1 MDDQEWWVNAV
12 KGAKT
17 LSDIEFVFRS
27 LWPGLFPKPFR
38 NPLFDFPDVVIHA
51 DEKAVK
57 KHPLYEAAKTGD
69 AEAASDL
76 IHDTFNPDAIEA
88 LRTLLNGRKP
98 ILISAHAMEGEGVNA
113 IPETFAE
120 KLAEKLGLEV
130 GSGIVQTNIVGHTGS
145 DGFGRLARQPLFDG
159 DVTEGK
165 EYLIV
170 DDFIGMGGTIAN
182 LKGYIELKG
191 GVVIGATALTG
202 KPYSA
207 KIAPDRN
214 LLQEMRDKHGKEL
227 EDWWKE
233 RFSHTFDCLTQSEAR
248 YILRTENADRVRNK
262 IAEAEQ
268 EGNRRGSKEK
278 V

>member
-1 MDDQEWWVNAV
+1 MDDQEWWINAV

-38 NPLFDFPDVVIHA
+38 KPLFDFPDVVIHA
-51 DEKAVK
+51 GETAVK

-76 IHDTFNPDAIEA
+76 INDTVNPDAIETLRA
-88 LRTLLNGRKP
+88 LLHGRKP

-120 KLAEKLGLEV
+120 KLAGKLGLEV
-130 GSGIVQTNIVGHTGS
+130 ESGIVQTNIVGHTGS

-182 LKGYIELKG
+182 LKGYIEIKG

-233 RFSHTFDCLTQSEAR
+233 RFAHTFDCLTQSEAR
-248 YILRTENADRVRNK
+248 YILKTENADRVRNK

-268 EGNRRGSKEK
+268 EGNRRGSEEK

>member
-1 MDDQEWWVNAV
+1 MDDQEWWINAV

-38 NPLFDFPDVVIHA
+38 KPLFDFPDVVIHA
-51 DEKAVK
+51 GETAVK
-57 KHPLYEAAKTGD
+57 KHPLYEAAKTGY

-76 IHDTFNPDAIEA
+76 INDTVNPDAIETLRA
-88 LRTLLNGRKP
+88 LLHGRKP

-120 KLAEKLGLEV
+120 KLAGKLGLEV
-130 GSGIVQTNIVGHTGS
+130 ESGIVQTNIVGHTGS

-182 LKGYIELKG
+182 LKGYIEIKG

-233 RFSHTFDCLTQSEAR
+233 RFAHTFDCLTQSEAR
-248 YILRTENADRVRNK
+248 YILKTENADRVRNK

-268 EGNRRGSKEK
+268 EGNRRGSEEK